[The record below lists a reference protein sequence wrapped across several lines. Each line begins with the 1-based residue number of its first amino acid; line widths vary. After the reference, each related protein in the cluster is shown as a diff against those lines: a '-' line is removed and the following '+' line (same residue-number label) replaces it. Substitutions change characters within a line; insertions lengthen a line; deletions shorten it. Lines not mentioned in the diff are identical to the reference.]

1 MYATELAVERLE
13 AAQISHGGG
22 RGVAGVSCRRKRIH
36 GIDVHTMTVES
47 PSAENILC
55 KPIGSYFTISLNK
68 VIKRCDEG
76 FEDTVYCIA
85 HIIRS
90 LLQERQ
96 KVLLVCL
103 GNERITP
110 DALGP
115 SCAKQLM
122 VTRHLKQQHPELFEA
137 FSETALICPGVL
149 GITGMESA
157 ALVKGA
163 VAEVKPDCV
172 IAIDAL
178 AAGSVKRL
186 ATTVQICDTGLDP
199 GAGVGNNRCG
209 LNRDTLGVPVI
220 GIGVPTVVDAKAF
233 AEDDSKQGRGEG
245 LFVTPRDI
253 DSIITHSAKLL
264 GYAINLALHDDLTI
278 GDIEMF
284 LG

>member
-1 MYATELAVERLE
+1 MLSTELAIERLE
-13 AAQISHGGG
+13 AAQISHGRG

-36 GIDVHTMTVES
+36 GIDVQTMTVETK
-47 PSAENILC
+47 SAANILC
-55 KPIGSYFTISLNK
+55 KPVGDYVTISLNK
-68 VIKRCDEG
+68 LIRRCDDA
-76 FEDTVYCIA
+76 FEDTVFCISA
-85 HIIRS
+85 VVRS
-90 LLQERQ
+90 MLQGRSS
-96 KVLLVCL
+96 VLLVCL

-122 VTRHLKQQHPELFEA
+122 VTRHLKQQHPELFDA
-137 FSETALICPGVL
+137 FTETALICPGVL

-163 VAEVKPDCV
+163 VAEVHPDCV

-178 AAGSVKRL
+178 AAGNAKRL

-233 AEDDSKQGRGEG
+233 ANANNEQDRGEG

-253 DSIITHSAKLL
+253 DCIITHSAKLL
-264 GYAINLALHDDLTI
+264 GYGINLALHNDLTI
-278 GDIEMF
+278 GDMEIF
-284 LG
+284 LS